1 MADGVTRTKGHDVE
15 SNRQQFFSL
24 MGRHL
29 SGLYHVVRHELA
41 YREAVGDLLPG
52 EVAVE
57 DVVDAVLLSAYRE
70 FVKESPARR
79 LGSWLIE
86 RARQYLA
93 AEVKRSRSERKRT
106 LHIEEDVP
114 ETPPQQFVS
123 TLGDEILDFHEPDE
137 DLKLEDIVPDL
148 KVPTPEQE
156 TEAAELRRCLDE
168 ALAGLPGTWR
178 RAVLLRHVNGLAGT
192 ALARAVGRP
201 EAETDRMLDHAR
213 AYLRQRLVESG
224 CAFQGADGR

>member
-1 MADGVTRTKGHDVE
+1 VADSVTRAQHRDTE
-15 SNRQQFFSL
+15 SNRQRFFSL
-24 MGRHL
+24 IGRHL

-70 FVKESPARR
+70 FVKEPPARR
-79 LGSWLIE
+79 LGGWLIE
-86 RARQYLA
+86 RARKYLA

-106 LHIEEDVP
+106 VHIEEDVP

-137 DLKLEDIVPDL
+137 DLRLEDIVPDL
-148 KVPTPEQE
+148 TVPTPEQE
-156 TEAAELRRCLDE
+156 TVAAELRQCVDE
-168 ALAGLPGTWR
+168 ALAGLPSTWR
-178 RAVLLRHVNGLAGT
+178 RAVLLRHINGLAGA
-192 ALARAVGRP
+192 ALAGALGRP

-224 CAFQGADGR
+224 CAFQGADRR

>member
-1 MADGVTRTKGHDVE
+1 MADGVTRTNGQDVE
-15 SNRQQFFSL
+15 SKRQRFFSL

-52 EVAVE
+52 EVAIE
-57 DVVDAVLLSAYRE
+57 DVVDAALLSAYRE
-70 FVKESPARR
+70 LVKEPPARR
-79 LGSWLIE
+79 RGSWLIE

-93 AEVKRSRSERKRT
+93 AEVKRSTAERKRT

-114 ETPPQQFVS
+114 ETPPPQFVS

-137 DLKLEDIVPDL
+137 DLKFEDIVPDL

-168 ALAGLPGTWR
+168 ALAGLPATWR
-178 RAVLLRHVNGLAGT
+178 RVMLLRHVNGLAGT
-192 ALARAVGRP
+192 VVARAVARP
-201 EAETDRMLDHAR
+201 EAETDRMLDPAR

-224 CAFQGADGR
+224 CAFPGADGR

>member
-1 MADGVTRTKGHDVE
+1 VADSVTRAQHRDTE
-15 SNRQQFFSL
+15 SNRQRFFSL
-24 MGRHL
+24 IGRHL

-41 YREAVGDLLPG
+41 YREAIGDLLPG

-70 FVKESPARR
+70 FVKEPPARR
-79 LGSWLIE
+79 LGGWLIE

-106 LHIEEDVP
+106 VHIEEDVP

-148 KVPTPEQE
+148 TVPTPEQE
-156 TEAAELRRCLDE
+156 TEAAELRRCVDE
-168 ALAGLPGTWR
+168 AL
-178 RAVLLRHVNGLAGT
+178 V
-192 ALARAVGRP
+192 
-201 EAETDRMLDHAR
+201 TDRMLGHAR

>member
-1 MADGVTRTKGHDVE
+1 MADSVTRAQHRDTE
-15 SNRQQFFSL
+15 SNRQRLFSL
-24 MGRHL
+24 IGRHL

-70 FVKESPARR
+70 FVKEPPARR
-79 LGSWLIE
+79 LGGWLIE

-106 LHIEEDVP
+106 GHIEEAVP

-123 TLGDEILDFHEPDE
+123 TLGDEILDFHEPDD

-148 KVPTPEQE
+148 TVPTPEQE
-156 TEAAELRRCLDE
+156 TAAAELRR
-168 ALAGLPGTWR
+168 AWMRRWR
-178 RAVLLRHVNGLAGT
+178 DCRARGDAPCCCATSTGSRGPPWP
-192 ALARAVGRP
+192 ARWGGR
-201 EAETDRMLDHAR
+201 
-213 AYLRQRLVESG
+213 RQRPIGCSTMRARIFASG
-224 CAFQGADGR
+224 SWSRDVPPGG